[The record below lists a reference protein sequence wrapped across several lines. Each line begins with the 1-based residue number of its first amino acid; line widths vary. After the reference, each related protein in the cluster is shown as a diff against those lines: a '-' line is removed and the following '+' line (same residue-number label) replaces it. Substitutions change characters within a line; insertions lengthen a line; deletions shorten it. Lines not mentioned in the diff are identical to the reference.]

1 MRIAYKQ
8 YHFLRSVSNNGN
20 FISWTKNIHGSI
32 MASIRG
38 IFLKFHSCHYS
49 RIAYAYKTPH
59 FVIDHNNEHII
70 LGKYFGFISIELS
83 ETQHQEF

>member
-38 IFLKFHSCHYS
+38 IFLKLHSCHYW
-49 RIAYAYKTPH
+49 RVAYEYKTPQ
-59 FVIDHNNEHII
+59 FVIDHNEEHII
-70 LGKYFGFISIELS
+70 LGK
-83 ETQHQEF
+83 